1 MEAITNLKGFLDEYG
16 PSLAKRVN
24 DELEVVHDPLR
35 DEEKDMDEVMDRL
48 NKQPFPVQREV
59 IKGVIKAFKSG
70 NKSVYITA
78 EMGSGKTIMGIASAL
93 LLKNNPRVLIMCPPH
108 LVRKWIRE
116 IKETTPTSKVFN
128 LNGKQCL
135 SMLEDLRNPKPS
147 TRPEFYVIG
156 RERAKTTFQWRP
168 AVVHSKQGDCCP
180 RCGGLL
186 LDRDGTPI
194 PLFERNN
201 QGKYKKK
208 YACENTIP
216 KWVWDAER
224 GTHRRIYRRCGEQL
238 WQADREKKNY
248 RKYMPA
254 LFIKNKLK
262 NFFDLLIVDEIH
274 QYKNLSGQGYA
285 FGILSRVCKYTLGLT
300 GTLMGGYALDLFYLI
315 YRTHPGVMLSDGNLW
330 GSPGQF
336 MEKYGILERITT
348 IPEEDGLSVKS
359 KKRTIVKAKP
369 GVSPLLMGKMLLA
382 NSVFLRLSDMS
393 ENLPEYE
400 EEVIELQM
408 DDQQGE
414 AYHNFEEDMKAA
426 LKEALSLGDNSLLGA
441 YLNALLSYPDRI
453 DQGVTVCHPHTHEL
467 VAFGPPIQGD
477 MPKERELSQ
486 IIDREI
492 SKGRKVMVY
501 IQNSNTTDISPR
513 LVKMIE
519 DKGYRVK
526 VLRAGDTEGRAEK
539 IDKWTEKGLDVLICN
554 PKLVETGLD
563 LLSFPSIV
571 FYQCGYSTYTL
582 RQGSRRS
589 WRITQ
594 RDPVK
599 VYYMAYS
606 DTMQTRAMKL
616 IATKLETSLALE
628 GELTDKGLSA
638 LSESSDS
645 MSRELARALVE
656 QIDYSGTL
664 KDMWAAYR
672 KKEVQV
678 DCNVSK
684 ARPIELKEEGLPPN
698 AEKVSIEAEQIGDKV
713 IKVSFIEY
721 VGRRKKVTRVEVKE
735 SELDNMIKDKDNPVS
750 AQLSIF

>member
-582 RQGSRRS
+582 RQ
-589 WRITQ
+589 
-594 RDPVK
+594 
-599 VYYMAYS
+599 
-606 DTMQTRAMKL
+606 
-616 IATKLETSLALE
+616 
-628 GELTDKGLSA
+628 
-638 LSESSDS
+638 
-645 MSRELARALVE
+645 
-656 QIDYSGTL
+656 
-664 KDMWAAYR
+664 
-672 KKEVQV
+672 
-678 DCNVSK
+678 
-684 ARPIELKEEGLPPN
+684 
-698 AEKVSIEAEQIGDKV
+698 
-713 IKVSFIEY
+713 
-721 VGRRKKVTRVEVKE
+721 
-735 SELDNMIKDKDNPVS
+735 
-750 AQLSIF
+750 

>member
-262 NFFDLLIVDEIH
+262 NFFDLLIADEIH

-477 MPKERELSQ
+477 MPKERELLQ

-606 DTMQTRAMKL
+606 GTMQTRAMKL

>member
-1 MEAITNLKGFLDEYG
+1 MEAMNSLKGFLDEYG

-24 DELEVVHDPLR
+24 DELEVIHDPLR

-48 NKQPFPVQREV
+48 SKNPFPVQREV
-59 IKGVIKAFKSG
+59 IKGVIKSFRSG

-93 LLKNNPRVLIMCPPH
+93 LLKNNPRVLVMCPPH

-116 IKETTPTSKVFN
+116 IKETTPFSKVFN

-135 SMLEDLRNPKPS
+135 SMLEDLKNPTPS

-168 AVVHSKQGDCCP
+168 AVVHRKQGNVCP
-180 RCGGLL
+180 RCGGVL
-186 LDRDGTPI
+186 LDRDGTPL
-194 PLFERNN
+194 PVFERNT

-208 YACENTIP
+208 YSCENMIA
-216 KWVWDAER
+216 KWVWDAES
-224 GTHRRIYRRCGEQL
+224 GSHRRIYRRCGEQL
-238 WQADREKKNY
+238 WQADREKENY

-262 NFFDLLIVDEIH
+262 NFFDLLIADEIH

-285 FGILSRVCKYTLGLT
+285 FGIVSKVCTYTLGLT
-300 GTLMGGYALDLFYLI
+300 GTLMGGYALDLFYLL
-315 YRTHPGVMLSDGNLW
+315 YRTHPGVMLADDNLW
-330 GSPGQF
+330 GSPGTF

-393 ENLPEYE
+393 ETLPQYE

-408 DDQQGE
+408 DTRQGE
-414 AYHNFEEDMKAA
+414 VYSRFEEDMKAA
-426 LKEALSLGDNSLLGA
+426 LKEALAIGDNSLLGA

-453 DQGVTVCHPHTHEL
+453 YQGVTVYHPHTHEL
-467 VAFGPPIQGD
+467 VAFGPPVQGD
-477 MPKERELSQ
+477 MPKERELLQ

-513 LVKMIE
+513 LGTMIE

-539 IDKWTEKGLDVLICN
+539 IDKWIEKGLDVLICN

-582 RQGSRRS
+582 RQASRRS

-594 RDPVK
+594 GDPVK

-606 DTMQTRAMKL
+606 HTMQTRAMKL

-645 MSRELARALVE
+645 MSKELARALVE
-656 QIDYSGTL
+656 QIDDSGTL

-684 ARPIELKEEGLPPN
+684 TKPIEIKEEELPPH
-698 AEKVSIEAEQIGDKV
+698 AEKVTVEAEQIGDKV
-713 IKVSFIEY
+713 VKVSFIEY

-735 SELDNMIKDKDNPVS
+735 SELDEIIREKDNSVS
-750 AQLSIF
+750 AQLNIF

>member
-1 MEAITNLKGFLDEYG
+1 MEAMNSLKGFLDEYG

-24 DELEVVHDPLR
+24 DELEVIHDPLR
-35 DEEKDMDEVMDRL
+35 DEEKEMDEGMDRL

-59 IKGVIKAFKSG
+59 IKAVVKAFKEG

-93 LLKNNPRVLIMCPPH
+93 LLKNNPRVLVMCPPH

-116 IKETTPTSKVFN
+116 IKETTPTSKVYN

-135 SMLEDLRNPKPS
+135 SMLEDLRIPKPH

-168 AVVHSKQGDCCP
+168 AVVHRKVGDCCP
-180 RCGGLL
+180 RCGGVL
-186 LDRDGTPI
+186 LDRDGTPL
-194 PLFERNN
+194 PVFERNT
-201 QGKYKKK
+201 QWKYKKK

-216 KWVWDAER
+216 KWVWDPES
-224 GTHRRIYRRCGEQL
+224 GSHRRIYRRCGEQL
-238 WQADREKKNY
+238 WQADREKENY

-262 NFFDLLIVDEIH
+262 NFFDLLIADEIH

-285 FGILSRVCKYTLGLT
+285 FGIVSKVCTYTLGLT
-300 GTLMGGYALDLFYLI
+300 GTLMGGYALDLLYLL
-315 YRTHPGVMLSDGNLW
+315 YRTHPGVMLADDNLW
-330 GSPGQF
+330 GSPGTF

-393 ENLPEYE
+393 ETLPQYE

-408 DDQQGE
+408 DTRQGE
-414 AYHNFEEDMKAA
+414 VYSRFEEDMKAA
-426 LKEALSLGDNSLLGA
+426 LKEALAIGDNSLLGA

-453 DQGVTVCHPHTHEL
+453 YQGVTVYHPHTHEL
-467 VAFGPPIQGD
+467 VAFGPPVQGD
-477 MPKERELSQ
+477 MPKERELLQ

-513 LVKMIE
+513 LGTMIE

-539 IDKWTEKGLDVLICN
+539 IDKWIEKGLDVLICN

-582 RQGSRRS
+582 RQASRRS

-594 RDPVK
+594 GDPVK

-606 DTMQTRAMKL
+606 HTMQTRAMKL

-645 MSRELARALVE
+645 MSIELARALVE
-656 QIDYSGTL
+656 QINDTGTL

-684 ARPIELKEEGLPPN
+684 TRPVELKEEELPPH
-698 AEKVSIEAEQIGDKV
+698 AEKVTVEAEQIGDKV
-713 IKVSFIEY
+713 VKVSFIEY
-721 VGRRKKVTRVEVKE
+721 VGRRKKVTRGEVKE
-735 SELDNMIKDKDNPVS
+735 SELDEIIREKDNSVS
-750 AQLSIF
+750 AQLNIF

>member
-262 NFFDLLIVDEIH
+262 NFFDLLIADEIH

-606 DTMQTRAMKL
+606 GTMQTRAMKL

-656 QIDYSGTL
+656 QIDDSGTL

>member
-1 MEAITNLKGFLDEYG
+1 MEALNSLKGFLDEYG
-16 PSLAKRVN
+16 PSLAQRVN
-24 DELEVVHDPLR
+24 NELAVIHDPLR
-35 DEEKDMDEVMDRL
+35 DEERTMDEGMDQL
-48 NKQPFPVQREV
+48 SKHPFPVQREV
-59 IKGVIKAFKSG
+59 IKGVVKAFNSG

-93 LLKNNPRVLIMCPPH
+93 LLKENPRVLIMCPPH
-108 LVRKWIRE
+108 LVRKWIKE
-116 IKETTPTSKVFN
+116 IKETTPFSKVLN

-135 SMLEDLRNPKPS
+135 SMLEDLRNPPPI

-168 AVVHSKQGDCCP
+168 AVVQRKGGSVCP

-186 LDRDGTPI
+186 LDRDGV
-194 PLFERNN
+194 PLPVFERNT

-208 YACENTIP
+208 YACENMVP
-216 KWVWDAER
+216 KWVWDPES
-224 GTHRRIYRRCGEQL
+224 GSHRRIYRRCGEQL
-238 WQADREKKNY
+238 WQADRDKEAY

-262 NFFDLLIVDEIH
+262 HFFDLLIADEIH

-285 FGILSRVCKYTLGLT
+285 FGILSKVCTYTLGLT
-300 GTLMGGYALDLFYLI
+300 GTLMGGYALDLFYLM
-315 YRTHPGVMLSDGNLW
+315 YRTHPGVMLSDDNLW
-330 GSPGQF
+330 SSPGQF

-369 GVSPLLMGKMLLA
+369 GVNPLLMGKMLLA

-408 DDQQGE
+408 DTRQGE

-426 LKEALSLGDNSLLGA
+426 LKEALAIGDNSLLGA

-453 DQGVTVCHPHTHEL
+453 YQGVSVYHPHTHEL
-467 VAFGPPIQGD
+467 VAFGPPVQGD
-477 MPKERELSQ
+477 MPKERELLQ
-486 IIDREI
+486 ILDSEI

-513 LVKMIE
+513 LVTMIE

-539 IDKWTEKGLDVLICN
+539 IDTWIEKGLDVLICN

-582 RQGSRRS
+582 RQASRRS

-606 DTMQTRAMKL
+606 RTMQTRAMKL

-645 MSRELARALVE
+645 MSKELARALVE
-656 QIDYSGTL
+656 QIDESGTL

-684 ARPIELKEEGLPPN
+684 TRSIELKEEKLPPN
-698 AEKVSIEAEQIGDKV
+698 AEKISVEAEQIGNKV

-735 SELDNMIKDKDNPVS
+735 SELDDMIKEKDSRVS
-750 AQLSIF
+750 AQLNIF

>member
-369 GVSPLLMGKMLLA
+369 GVSPLLMGKMVLA

-606 DTMQTRAMKL
+606 GTMQTRAMKL

-656 QIDYSGTL
+656 QIDDSGTL

-698 AEKVSIEAEQIGDKV
+698 AEKVSIQAEQIGDKV

>member
-262 NFFDLLIVDEIH
+262 NFFDLLLADEIH

-285 FGILSRVCKYTLGLT
+285 FGILSGVCKYTLGLT

-477 MPKERELSQ
+477 MPKERELLQ

-526 VLRAGDTEGRAEK
+526 VLRAGDTEGRAER

-582 RQGSRRS
+582 RQASRRS

-606 DTMQTRAMKL
+606 GTMQTRAMKL

-684 ARPIELKEEGLPPN
+684 ARPIELKDEGLPPN

>member
-1 MEAITNLKGFLDEYG
+1 MEAVNSLKGFLDEYG

-24 DELEVVHDPLR
+24 DELEVIHDPLR
-35 DEEKDMDEVMDRL
+35 DEEKEMDEAMDRL
-48 NKQPFPVQREV
+48 SKKPFPVQREV
-59 IKGVIKAFKSG
+59 IKGVIKSFNEG

-93 LLKNNPRVLIMCPPH
+93 LLKENPRVLVMCPPH
-108 LVRKWIRE
+108 LVRKWIKE

-135 SMLEDLRNPKPS
+135 SMLEDLRIPKPY
-147 TRPEFYVIG
+147 TTPEFYVIG

-168 AVVHSKQGDCCP
+168 AVVHRKMGDCCP
-180 RCGGLL
+180 ACGGLL
-186 LDRDGTPI
+186 LDRDGTPLL
-194 PLFERNN
+194 LFERNN

-208 YACENTIP
+208 YACENTIA
-216 KWVWDAER
+216 KWVWDPES
-224 GTHRRIYRRCGEQL
+224 GTHRRIYRSCGEQL
-238 WQADREKKNY
+238 WQADRDKENY
-248 RKYMPA
+248 RKFMPA
-254 LFIKNKLK
+254 LFIKNKLS
-262 NFFDLLIVDEIH
+262 NFFDLLIADEVH

-285 FGILSRVCKYTLGLT
+285 FGILSRVCRYTLGLT

-315 YRTHPGVMLSDGNLW
+315 YRTHPGVMLADDNLW

-336 MEKYGILERITT
+336 MEKYGVLERITI

-393 ENLPEYE
+393 ETLPEYE
-400 EEVIELQM
+400 EEVIELRM
-408 DDQQGE
+408 DTEQGE
-414 AYHNFEEDMKAA
+414 TYHRFEEDMKGA
-426 LKEALSLGDNSLLGA
+426 LKQALAKGDNSLLGS

-453 DQGVTVCHPHTHEL
+453 YQGVTVYHPHTHEL
-467 VAFGPPIQGD
+467 VAFAPPVQGD
-477 MPKERELSQ
+477 MPKERELLQ
-486 IIDREI
+486 ILDNEI
-492 SKGRKVMVY
+492 SKGRKVLVY

-513 LVKMIE
+513 LVKMVE
-519 DKGYRVK
+519 DKGYRVR

-539 IDKWTEKGLDVLICN
+539 IDKWVKKGLDVLICN

-582 RQGSRRS
+582 RQASRRS

-594 RDPVK
+594 GDPVK
-599 VYYMAYS
+599 VYYLTYS
-606 DTMQTRAMKL
+606 GTMQTRAMKL

-645 MSRELARALVE
+645 MSIELARALVE
-656 QIDYSGTL
+656 QINDTGTL

-684 ARPIELKEEGLPPN
+684 TKPIEVKEVELPPS
-698 AEKVSIEAEQIGDKV
+698 AEKMTVEAEQIGDKV

-735 SELDNMIKDKDNPVS
+735 SELDEMIREKDNSVS

>member
-262 NFFDLLIVDEIH
+262 NFFDLLIADEIH

-477 MPKERELSQ
+477 MPKERELLQ

-526 VLRAGDTEGRAEK
+526 VLRAGDTEGRAER

-606 DTMQTRAMKL
+606 GTMQTRAMKL

-656 QIDYSGTL
+656 QIDDSGTL

-684 ARPIELKEEGLPPN
+684 TRPIELKEEGLPPN
-698 AEKVSIEAEQIGDKV
+698 AEKVSIQAEQIGDKV

>member
-1 MEAITNLKGFLDEYG
+1 MEAMNNLKGFLDEYG

-24 DELEVVHDPLR
+24 DELEVIHDPLR
-35 DEEKDMDEVMDRL
+35 DEEKEMDEVMDRL
-48 NKQPFPVQREV
+48 SKNPFPVQREV
-59 IKGVIKAFKSG
+59 IKGVVKAFNSA

-93 LLKNNPRVLIMCPPH
+93 LLKENPKVLVMCPPH

-116 IKETTPTSKVFN
+116 IKETTPYSRVFN
-128 LNGKQCL
+128 LNGKQCF
-135 SMLEDLRNPKPS
+135 SMLEDLRTPKTH

-168 AVVHSKQGDCCP
+168 AVVHRKVGDCCP
-180 RCGGLL
+180 RCGELL
-186 LDRDGTPI
+186 LDSDGTPI

-208 YACENTIP
+208 YACENTVP
-216 KWVWDAER
+216 KWVWDPES
-224 GTHRRIYRRCGEQL
+224 GSHRRIYRRCGEQL
-238 WQADREKKNY
+238 WQADREKENY

-262 NFFDLLIVDEIH
+262 NFFDLLIADEIH

-285 FGILSRVCKYTLGLT
+285 FGILSGVCKYTLGLT

-315 YRTHPGVMLSDGNLW
+315 YRTHPGVMLADDNLW
-330 GSPGQF
+330 SSPGQF
-336 MEKYGILERITT
+336 MEKYGVLERITI

-393 ENLPEYE
+393 ENLPKYE
-400 EEVIELQM
+400 EEVIELRM
-408 DDQQGE
+408 DNQQGD
-414 AYHNFEEDMKAA
+414 AYHRFEEDMKAA
-426 LKEALSLGDNSLLGA
+426 LKEALALGDNSLLGA

-453 DQGVTVCHPHTHEL
+453 YQGVTVYHPHTHEL
-467 VAFGPPIQGD
+467 VAFGPPVQGD
-477 MPKERELSQ
+477 MPKERELLQ
-486 IIDREI
+486 IIDSEV
-492 SKGRKVMVY
+492 SKGKKVLVY

-513 LVKMIE
+513 LVKIAE

-539 IDKWTEKGLDVLICN
+539 IDKWIEKGLDVLICN

-582 RQGSRRS
+582 RQASRRS

-606 DTMQTRAMKL
+606 HTMQIRAMKL

-645 MSRELARALVE
+645 MSIELARALVE
-656 QIDYSGTL
+656 QIDDSGTL
-664 KDMWAAYR
+664 KDMWASYR

-684 ARPIELKEEGLPPN
+684 TRPIELKEEELPPN
-698 AEKVSIEAEQIGDKV
+698 AEKISVEAEQIGDKV
-713 IKVSFIEY
+713 VKVSFIEY
-721 VGRRKKVTRVEVKE
+721 VGRRKKVTKVEIKE
-735 SELDNMIKDKDNPVS
+735 SELDSMIKDKDNSVS
-750 AQLSIF
+750 AQLTIF